1 MFTLVVMVR
10 TNHFLFLLI
19 LFSISSGA
27 AYAQEEIDTDPPRM
41 ALYVELVGKGFL
53 SVNVDFRIKD
63 KHRFSI
69 GATSLD
75 YEVVS
80 KNYADEIEPHNW
92 ISPGV
97 MYYFLPGEGAHR
109 FELGA
114 GFSCSPFLNRQY
126 DSDFHSDSPISL
138 HGVIGYRYQSKK
150 KFFFR
155 TGFTPFYRPKVWFL
169 PLGGVSLG
177 YSW

>member
-1 MFTLVVMVR
+1 MNR
-10 TNHFLFLLI
+10 ISYILLGVI
-19 LFSISSGA
+19 LFIISAKSA
-27 AYAQEEIDTDPPRM
+27 IAQVEKKIESPRM
-41 ALYVELVGKGFL
+41 AVYLELIGKGFGSL
-53 SVNVDFRIKD
+53 NLDFRIHD

-80 KNYADEIEPHNW
+80 KTKEDDIEDHNW
-92 ISPGV
+92 ITPGV
-97 MYYFLPGEGAHR
+97 MYYYIPGQGAHR
-109 FELGA
+109 FELGT
-114 GFSCSPFLNRQY
+114 GISISPFLNRKY
-126 DSDFHSDSPISL
+126 DSDFHSDSPISI

-155 TGFTPFYRPKVWFL
+155 AGFTPFYRLKVWFL